1 MIILEMGLLRDLNS
15 CYKDDCRRIDL
26 LKVEENICKFGQKYA
41 RLEPLVRLMLKKNK
55 KDRLDWMELSKM
67 IQEEDGDDEE
77 IDNRKSPE
85 VINYLTL
92 KPSVAKMSAR
102 ANPNQLYAPLQ
113 PHHVNIQQH
122 QYPPFV
128 QSSL

>member
-1 MIILEMGLLRDLNS
+1 MLEMGLLRDLDS

-26 LKVEENICKFGQKYA
+26 LKVEENISKFGQKYA

-67 IQEEDGDDEE
+67 IQEEDGDDED

-102 ANPNQLYAPLQ
+102 NPNQLYAPLQ
-113 PHHVNIQQH
+113 PHHNNIQQH
-122 QYPPFV
+122 QYPPFI